1 MEISKEQIAKMAESY
16 KKAETQHVAQRA
28 VTKNGILESAE
39 SVEVL
44 KRMSPKNF
52 AFSIDVDDQAVANQ
66 KMSGRCW
73 MFACLNVLRFHIEK
87 ELDLP
92 KGTFELS
99 QAYLA
104 FFNKLERAAWF
115 LEHVVATADKPLDDR
130 EVDWL
135 FTTPMAD
142 GGDWDMVC
150 ALVKKYG
157 VVPHEAQAE
166 THCTNNTAELNTVL
180 SHLLRQD
187 ALKLRTMAQE
197 DKDTKA
203 TQEEMLSEVYRVLAV
218 CFGEPVQKFDFT
230 YNDAK
235 GHYHADL
242 GITPLEFLKKY
253 VPIDLD
259 DYIGVI
265 NVPGDDKPY
274 GRMYAIQDS
283 DQIPERRNLYLN
295 VPMEELKGYV
305 IDSLKDGEPVWF
317 GSDVL
322 QHCDRNAGVMDFDL
336 YDLEAHVRREVHHGQ
351 GPALRHPRE
360 PADPRHDHRRRRYQ
374 GRQAHEVEDRELL
387 GHREPRHEDRQ
398 QRLFRLQRR
407 VVRQLRLRGGHPQ
420 GSPEPRDAEGAGLR
434 PHRVAVLEHLQSGF
448 RLGGNRAPAS
458 GVPHGM
464 LQGRPL
470 RAAFASRARQ
480 LSAVRRGA
488 FSGND
493 VPGRKARPAGPFRE
507 G

>member
-1 MEISKEQIAKMAESY
+1 M
-16 KKAETQHVAQRA
+16 
-28 VTKNGILESAE
+28 
-39 SVEVL
+39 
-44 KRMSPKNF
+44 
-52 AFSIDVDDQAVANQ
+52 
-66 KMSGRCW
+66 
-73 MFACLNVLRFHIEK
+73 
-87 ELDLP
+87 
-92 KGTFELS
+92 
-99 QAYLA
+99 
-104 FFNKLERAAWF
+104 
-115 LEHVVATADKPLDDR
+115 ATADKPLDNR

-203 TQEEMLSEVYRVLAV
+203 AQEEMLNEVYRVLAV

-253 VPIDLD
+253 VPINLD

-336 YDLEAHVRREVHHGQ
+336 YDLEALFGVKFTMDKAERFATHESLPTHAMTIAGVDIKDGKPTKWKIENSWGTENHGMKTGNNGYFVCSDEWFDNFVYEV
-351 GPALRHPRE
+351 AIRK
-360 PADPRHDHRRRRYQ
+360 
-374 GRQAHEVEDRELL
+374 DRL
-387 GHREPRHEDRQ
+387 
-398 QRLFRLQRR
+398 
-407 VVRQLRLRGGHPQ
+407 
-420 GSPEPRDAEGAGLR
+420 SPEMQKALDSDPIVW
-434 PHRVAVLEHLQSGF
+434 PFWNTFNPV
-448 RLGGNRAPAS
+448 
-458 GVPHGM
+458 
-464 LQGRPL
+464 
-470 RAAFASRARQ
+470 
-480 LSAVRRGA
+480 SA
-488 FSGND
+488 
-493 VPGRKARPAGPFRE
+493 
-507 G
+507 

>member
-295 VPMEELKGYV
+295 VPMELKGYV

-336 YDLEAHVRREVHHGQ
+336 YDLEAMFGVKFTMDKAERFATHESLPTHAMTIAGVDIKDGKPTKWKIENSWGTENHGMKT
-351 GPALRHPRE
+351 GTNG
-360 PADPRHDHRRRRYQ
+360 Y
-374 GRQAHEVEDRELL
+374 
-387 GHREPRHEDRQ
+387 
-398 QRLFRLQRR
+398 RLQRR

-448 RLGGNRAPAS
+448 RLSGNRAPAS

-464 LQGRPL
+464 PQGRPL

-493 VPGRKARPAGPFRE
+493 VPGRGARPAGPFRE

>member
-115 LEHVVATADKPLDDR
+115 LEHAVATADKPLGDR

-197 DKDTKA
+197 DKDTA
-203 TQEEMLSEVYRVLAV
+203 SVQEEMLNEVYRVLAV

-253 VPIDLD
+253 VPINLD

-336 YDLEAHVRREVHHGQ
+336 YDLEAMFGVKFTMDKAQ
-351 GPALRHPRE
+351 PRC
-360 PADPRHDHRRRRYQ
+360 
-374 GRQAHEVEDRELL
+374 
-387 GHREPRHEDRQ
+387 
-398 QRLFRLQRR
+398 
-407 VVRQLRLRGGHPQ
+407 
-420 GSPEPRDAEGAGLR
+420 
-434 PHRVAVLEHLQSGF
+434 
-448 RLGGNRAPAS
+448 
-458 GVPHGM
+458 
-464 LQGRPL
+464 
-470 RAAFASRARQ
+470 
-480 LSAVRRGA
+480 
-488 FSGND
+488 
-493 VPGRKARPAGPFRE
+493 
-507 G
+507 

>member
-115 LEHVVATADKPLDDR
+115 LEHAVATADKPLDDR

-203 TQEEMLSEVYRVLAV
+203 VQEEMLSEVYRVLAV

-265 NVPGDDKPY
+265 NVPGDANPY

-305 IDSLKDGEPVWF
+305 IDSLKDGEPVC
-317 GSDVL
+317 SAPM
-322 QHCDRNAGVMDFDL
+322 CCSTAIAM
-336 YDLEAHVRREVHHGQ
+336 
-351 GPALRHPRE
+351 PA
-360 PADPRHDHRRRRYQ
+360 
-374 GRQAHEVEDRELL
+374 
-387 GHREPRHEDRQ
+387 
-398 QRLFRLQRR
+398 
-407 VVRQLRLRGGHPQ
+407 
-420 GSPEPRDAEGAGLR
+420 SWTSICTTLR
-434 PHRVAVLEHLQSGF
+434 PC
-448 RLGGNRAPAS
+448 
-458 GVPHGM
+458 
-464 LQGRPL
+464 
-470 RAAFASRARQ
+470 
-480 LSAVRRGA
+480 SA
-488 FSGND
+488 
-493 VPGRKARPAGPFRE
+493 
-507 G
+507 